1 MIRKPVG
8 KVSDESLKRRQRR
21 RLSIRKK
28 VSGTAERPRLCAVRS
43 NKHLVVQAIDD
54 ESGTTLFA
62 IQTFGKNPVKDAGNN
77 VEGAKLVGA
86 KVAEELK
93 SKNLTAAVF
102 DRAGYRY
109 TGVVKS
115 LVESVRE
122 NGIQV

>member
-1 MIRKPVG
+1 MMRKPVG